1 MFKAASFYKLYY
13 PSLSITVV
21 LAVVLWAQ
29 RSNEIYLT
37 INLVDVEDAKLNV
50 AKEKISFEGI
60 GGTERKKYGFELD
73 LCKEINPDTS
83 KRHQTARQIVLVLDK
98 AEHDQAYWPRLQKDK
113 VKPRFLKTDF
123 QKWKD
128 ENDDEDDDNVN
139 PVGGMDFSSL
149 MGGGMGGG
157 MGGMSD
163 DDSDEEMPD
172 LEAVPKTDTD
182 SMKVEEIKE
191 EAKEEEKE
199 EVKAST

>member
-1 MFKAASFYKLYY
+1 MANDL
-13 PSLSITVV
+13 PHPE
-21 LAVVLWAQ
+21 VLWAQ

-98 AEHDQAYWPRLQKDK
+98 AEHNQSYWPRLQKDK
-113 VKPRFLKTDF
+113 AKPRFLKTDF

-128 ENDDEDDDNVN
+128 ENEEEDDDNVN

-149 MGGGMGGG
+149 MGGGG

-172 LEAVPKTDTD
+172 LEAVPKTDTE

-191 EAKEEEKE
+191 EAKEGEKE
-199 EVKAST
+199 EVKPST